1 MAAMTMLD
9 YINQEQEALTKILN
23 DYDFSSDHKLAKMNT
38 VTILATGSSY
48 NACLSAKLA
57 FERIADV
64 TIVIEEPY
72 NFNHYGRL
80 ISGTDTIIG
89 VSQSGKSAS
98 TIDAMKKFSD
108 RNIQQL
114 VLTSDLESPIAQVV
128 DQVLDLNM
136 GIETVGFVTK
146 GFSATLLQLM
156 LLAIKVGI
164 SKNLIDEQRLSEL
177 TQELQEA
184 ISQIETVI
192 NKSNAFFE
200 QQENLLKLGGRFVAL
215 GYGPNWGTAKEFE
228 TKFTETVRRPSQ
240 GFELES
246 YMHGPY
252 LEADWAH
259 TLFFIETP
267 SVNQSRSQALAEY
280 MDSYVGKVL
289 KITTDKSAD
298 KDVLGLDV
306 TLSECFSPL
315 LLIIPFQLLAY
326 RTATAKGIDL
336 SKRIF
341 DDFDSVLKSKI

>member
-9 YINQEQEALTKILN
+9 YINQEQETLTKILN

-64 TIVIEEPY
+64 SIVIEEPY

-200 QQENLLKLGGRFVAL
+200 QHENLLKLGGRFVAL

-240 GFELES
+240 GFELEA

-289 KITTDKSAD
+289 KITTDKSSD

-326 RTATAKGIDL
+326 RTAAAKGIDL

>member
-1 MAAMTMLD
+1 MATMTMLD

-23 DYDFSSDHKLAKMNT
+23 DYDFSSDLKLAKMDT

-48 NACLSAKLA
+48 NACLSAKIA
-57 FERIADV
+57 FEKIADV
-64 TIVIEEPY
+64 SITIEEPY

-80 ISGTDTIIG
+80 IKSTDTIIG

-98 TIDAMKKFSD
+98 TIDAMKKLANSE
-108 RNIQQL
+108 IQRI
-114 VLTSDLESPIAQVV
+114 VLTSDGESPIAEVA
-128 DQVLDLNM
+128 DQVIDLNM

-146 GFSATLLQLM
+146 GFSATVLQLI
-156 LLAIKVGI
+156 LLAIKVGV
-164 SKNLIDEQRLSEL
+164 SKAQIDEGRLKEL
-177 TQELQEA
+177 KQELNEI
-184 ISQIETVI
+184 ISDIQNVI
-192 NKSNAFFE
+192 DQSNDFFE
-200 QQENLLKLGGRFVAL
+200 KHEQLLKLGGRFVAL
-215 GYGPNWGTAKEFE
+215 GYGPNWGTAMEFE

-240 GFELES
+240 GFELEA

-252 LEADWAH
+252 LEADWEH

-267 SVNQSRSQALAEY
+267 SSNQARSQALADY
-280 MDSYVGKVL
+280 MNEYVGTVL
-289 KITTDKSAD
+289 KVTTEKSSD
-298 KDVLGLDV
+298 QNVLGLAV
-306 TLSECFSPL
+306 SVSEIFSPL